1 MNRANQALHETLE
14 VHELAASKTIALTK
28 AKTMQLLVSDPELK
42 QILQHD
48 VQVSTQQLHELSG
61 LLSSIVPEG
70 GNDQ

>member
-1 MNRANQALHETLE
+1 LNIANQALHETLE
-14 VHELAASKTIALTK
+14 VHDLAASKTVALTK

-61 LLSSIVPEG
+61 LLSPAPAG
-70 GNDQ
+70 GRDQ

>member
-1 MNRANQALHETLE
+1 MNIANQALHETLE

-28 AKTMQLLVSDPELK
+28 AKAMQLLVSDPELK

-61 LLSSIVPEG
+61 LLSPASEG
-70 GNDQ
+70 GTSR

>member
-1 MNRANQALHETLE
+1 MNEANQALHETLE

-48 VQVSTQQLHELSG
+48 VQVSTQQLQELRG
-61 LLSSIVPEG
+61 LLSPALMG
-70 GNDQ
+70 GTDQ

>member
-1 MNRANQALHETLE
+1 MNIANQALHETLE
-14 VHELAASKTIALTK
+14 VHELAAAKTIALTK

-61 LLSSIVPEG
+61 LLSPAPSG
-70 GNDQ
+70 GRDL

>member
-1 MNRANQALHETLE
+1 MNIANQALHETLE
-14 VHELAASKTIALTK
+14 VHELAASKTVALTK

-61 LLSSIVPEG
+61 LLSPAPAG
-70 GNDQ
+70 GMDQ